1 VERAS
6 SLPPERPASCEAS
19 VPPTERVARYA
30 DGLMQVGPPAPKRY
44 STLTRRAALARGM
57 KPLKRTPL
65 RRKPRTTPYG
75 GASLEFPN
83 VGDFQAFIRRRD
95 RQMCQNCPRWGAPPD
110 VAHLLWKVGMGG
122 QKKVSINHPWN
133 ACLLCRECH
142 RQQEVSRELTARLV
156 RRIVARKGYSLPE
169 QAQRD
174 LARIDAQYD
183 IFEPHERDA
192 FTPELSAV
200 DGRA

>member
-95 RQMCQNCPRWGAPPD
+95 RGICLACYRQSNTHD

-122 QKKVSINHPWN
+122 RRTSTVNERWN
-133 ACLLCRECH
+133 ACLLCARCH
-142 RQQEVSRELTARLV
+142 DVQERSRSLTAALV
-156 RRIVARKGYSLPE
+156 RRI
-169 QAQRD
+169 AQRHGYELPVGAQND
-174 LARIDAQYD
+174 LARIDREYAE
-183 IFEPHERDA
+183 EPSDGNEWD
-192 FTPELSAV
+192 TYCPEITAV
-200 DGRA
+200 G